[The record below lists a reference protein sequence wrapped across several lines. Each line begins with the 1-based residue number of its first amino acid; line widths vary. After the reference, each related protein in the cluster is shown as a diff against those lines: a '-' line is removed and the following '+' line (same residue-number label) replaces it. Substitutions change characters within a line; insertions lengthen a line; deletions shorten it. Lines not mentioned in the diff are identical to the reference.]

1 MDHKY
6 TKSSSFNVELE
17 EKSDGRIWKSFETK
31 SVAISI
37 LQSRVKSN
45 F

>member
-17 EKSDGRIWKSFETK
+17 EKSEERIWKSFETN
-31 SVAISI
+31 SVAIAL